1 MNHFPESTTVRVT
14 LDRLI
19 AREGNRQL
27 SQRLSSRMVKC
38 ASVLEREEHLGWQL
52 LVPEKGLVR
61 MELFGSGA
69 LRRDDLEWMAEEMA
83 RTGSGSLLKDSP
95 LPFSEVYELYL
106 PVAEERGT
114 STIGFGASGQRKE
127 ETIGWPW
134 GCPVQFGE
142 LIGALRRTGGMFRGV
157 IGPACREEQLLCQK
171 NTLRTFDAAG
181 IDPREYI
188 GRPVRARFLFRFPQ
202 APSIR
207 LRAVLEEAA
216 PGAKLRYL
224 GTMDQPKAR
233 QVWKRPLAETAVL
246 PDYAARILL
255 LEPELHE
262 AVPGIRLCGETPKKI
277 PASHKVDRGMRA
289 VAIGKAV
296 DTAGVRRKITI
307 GEADLQ
313 RHYQIVGQTGTG
325 KSTLLAT
332 ILRSAVEHGYGLTFF
347 DPHGS
352 TIDSMLRAL
361 PERYAGRVRVVR
373 IGDTEHP
380 VPLNLWNSGDPR
392 KEERTI
398 SDLCELFGDLFD
410 PRREGIVGP
419 RYERWLSTFAQAS
432 IALLGRRASLES
444 IAVISQDRENMQ
456 KVSRILMNRYPE
468 LAQRI
473 QSEYA
478 EDRSNEFQNTLNWYL
493 SKFQRLTSIE
503 QLRKTLGAGTNAL
516 NFGQTVDTDAVTLID
531 LASPTIGVHAARS
544 VGTLLMMQLWNAVL
558 ARKQRNRTHLV
569 MVDEASLFQTNPVP
583 RMLAEGRKFGLSM
596 ILSHQHTGQLT
607 AEVRD
612 ALEANAANFSAFRL
626 SPRDASGAAMRF
638 DVPGVQAVL
647 ARQNA
652 FQAVTTLSVKGRQTA
667 PFTLEVCRP
676 KQEKHGEEIA
686 RRIEEQS
693 WETLVRPY
701 QSQRALTPGEI
712 QRILDWPAQEEPE
725 PVWLDEWARCR
736 NALGQAV

>member
-233 QVWKRPLAETAVL
+233 QVRKQLSSLTTPPAFCCWSRSCMRQSPGSDCAGRHQKRFLPAIRLTGECGRWQLERRWIPPGSGEKLPLGRLICKGTIKLWAKQAPESPPCWPL
-246 PDYAARILL
+246 SCAARW
-255 LEPELHE
+255 
-262 AVPGIRLCGETPKKI
+262 
-277 PASHKVDRGMRA
+277 SMGMA
-289 VAIGKAV
+289 
-296 DTAGVRRKITI
+296 
-307 GEADLQ
+307 
-313 RHYQIVGQTGTG
+313 
-325 KSTLLAT
+325 
-332 ILRSAVEHGYGLTFF
+332 
-347 DPHGS
+347 
-352 TIDSMLRAL
+352 
-361 PERYAGRVRVVR
+361 
-373 IGDTEHP
+373 
-380 VPLNLWNSGDPR
+380 
-392 KEERTI
+392 
-398 SDLCELFGDLFD
+398 
-410 PRREGIVGP
+410 
-419 RYERWLSTFAQAS
+419 
-432 IALLGRRASLES
+432 
-444 IAVISQDRENMQ
+444 
-456 KVSRILMNRYPE
+456 
-468 LAQRI
+468 
-473 QSEYA
+473 
-478 EDRSNEFQNTLNWYL
+478 
-493 SKFQRLTSIE
+493 
-503 QLRKTLGAGTNAL
+503 
-516 NFGQTVDTDAVTLID
+516 
-531 LASPTIGVHAARS
+531 
-544 VGTLLMMQLWNAVL
+544 
-558 ARKQRNRTHLV
+558 
-569 MVDEASLFQTNPVP
+569 
-583 RMLAEGRKFGLSM
+583 
-596 ILSHQHTGQLT
+596 
-607 AEVRD
+607 
-612 ALEANAANFSAFRL
+612 
-626 SPRDASGAAMRF
+626 
-638 DVPGVQAVL
+638 
-647 ARQNA
+647 
-652 FQAVTTLSVKGRQTA
+652 
-667 PFTLEVCRP
+667 
-676 KQEKHGEEIA
+676 
-686 RRIEEQS
+686 
-693 WETLVRPY
+693 
-701 QSQRALTPGEI
+701 
-712 QRILDWPAQEEPE
+712 
-725 PVWLDEWARCR
+725 
-736 NALGQAV
+736 

>member
-1 MNHFPESTTVRVT
+1 M
-14 LDRLI
+14 
-19 AREGNRQL
+19 
-27 SQRLSSRMVKC
+27 
-38 ASVLEREEHLGWQL
+38 
-52 LVPEKGLVR
+52 
-61 MELFGSGA
+61 
-69 LRRDDLEWMAEEMA
+69 
-83 RTGSGSLLKDSP
+83 
-95 LPFSEVYELYL
+95 
-106 PVAEERGT
+106 
-114 STIGFGASGQRKE
+114 
-127 ETIGWPW
+127 
-134 GCPVQFGE
+134 
-142 LIGALRRTGGMFRGV
+142 
-157 IGPACREEQLLCQK
+157 
-171 NTLRTFDAAG
+171 
-181 IDPREYI
+181 
-188 GRPVRARFLFRFPQ
+188 
-202 APSIR
+202 
-207 LRAVLEEAA
+207 
-216 PGAKLRYL
+216 
-224 GTMDQPKAR
+224 
-233 QVWKRPLAETAVL
+233 
-246 PDYAARILL
+246 
-255 LEPELHE
+255 
-262 AVPGIRLCGETPKKI
+262 
-277 PASHKVDRGMRA
+277 
-289 VAIGKAV
+289 
-296 DTAGVRRKITI
+296 
-307 GEADLQ
+307 
-313 RHYQIVGQTGTG
+313 
-325 KSTLLAT
+325 
-332 ILRSAVEHGYGLTFF
+332 
-347 DPHGS
+347 
-352 TIDSMLRAL
+352 
-361 PERYAGRVRVVR
+361 
-373 IGDTEHP
+373 
-380 VPLNLWNSGDPR
+380 
-392 KEERTI
+392 
-398 SDLCELFGDLFD
+398 
-410 PRREGIVGP
+410 
-419 RYERWLSTFAQAS
+419 
-432 IALLGRRASLES
+432 
-444 IAVISQDRENMQ
+444 ISQDRENMQ

-531 LASPTIGVHAARS
+531 LASPTIGVHAARI

-725 PVWLDEWARCR
+725 SVWLDEWARCR